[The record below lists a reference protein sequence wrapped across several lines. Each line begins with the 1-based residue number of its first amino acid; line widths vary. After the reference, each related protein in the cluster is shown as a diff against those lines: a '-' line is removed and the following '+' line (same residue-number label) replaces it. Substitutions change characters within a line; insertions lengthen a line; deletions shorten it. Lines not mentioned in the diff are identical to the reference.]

1 MEISFIQMQIWVYL
15 HVNKTN
21 FHLKGFTLGL
31 VLKERRK
38 ATQKW
43 PIHTTCFFVQTL
55 MRKFKLICVGIE
67 WVPVVR
73 CRGRDRLLPFS
84 CEQKKPSY
92 FLLKAS
98 RDTCL

>member
-1 MEISFIQMQIWVYL
+1 MQMWVYL

-31 VLKERRK
+31 VLKEAK
-38 ATQKW
+38 GNSEMAYSYYLV
-43 PIHTTCFFVQTL
+43 FVQTL

-92 FLLKAS
+92 FLPKAS